1 MRNIALFLKYDGSA
15 YHGWQ
20 VQKNARTVAQT
31 IEEATARVVGH
42 RVHLTGCGRT
52 DAGVH
57 ARVYVANFRT
67 DCAIPCDRM
76 PLAFNAR
83 LPDDIVVVSAK
94 EVSDKFNAIGSCIKK
109 EYTYRVYN
117 SRIRNA
123 FYVHRAYFYP
133 KILNE
138 QVMAE
143 AAARFVGTHDFKAV
157 RDVGTPTKTTVRTVY
172 YFDVAR
178 QGDMIEMK
186 VCANG
191 FLYNMVR
198 AMVGTILY
206 AAEGKLTPE
215 GISDILVRGNRTEA
229 GPTVPPDGL
238 YMTKLW
244 YREPVGLET
253 DPEE

>member
-1 MRNIALFLKYDGSA
+1 M
-15 YHGWQ
+15 
-20 VQKNARTVAQT
+20 
-31 IEEATARVVGH
+31 
-42 RVHLTGCGRT
+42 
-52 DAGVH
+52 
-57 ARVYVANFRT
+57 
-67 DCAIPCDRM
+67 
-76 PLAFNAR
+76 
-83 LPDDIVVVSAK
+83 
-94 EVSDKFNAIGSCIKK
+94 SDKFNAIGSCIKK

-133 KILNE
+133 KILDE